1 MSASSHIWL
10 NGRLVLAAEAR
21 VSAFDHG
28 LLYGH
33 GVFETMRVYRGRVF
47 RLRSHLDRLA
57 DGARILEISLPPHDT
72 LERAVASVLEANRLS
87 DARIRLTVTAGEG
100 PARPIVPAP
109 GPPTILITWSPLATL
124 DTTAWE
130 RGYRLCLASTRRH
143 SASPLARIKA
153 TNYLENLL
161 AHAEAVRQSAD
172 DAILLN
178 ERDDVTECCLSNL
191 FIVRDKRVVTPSL
204 DCGLLPGITRA
215 AVLEVAAECRVNASE
230 ERVTMKQLVAADE
243 VFVTNSIV
251 EVEPVTAIDGK
262 RIGDGTPGPVTR
274 QMANEYQ
281 RLVAREL
288 GLSDG

>member
-33 GVFETMRVYRGRVF
+33 GVFETMRAYRGRVF
-47 RLRSHLDRLA
+47 RLRAHLERLT
-57 DGARILEISLPPHDT
+57 DSARVLEITLPPRGE
-72 LERAVASVLEANRLS
+72 LERAVSAVLEANRLN
-87 DARIRLTVTAGEG
+87 DARIRLTLTGGEG
-100 PARPIVPAP
+100 SARPVVPAP
-109 GPPTILITWSPLATL
+109 GPATLVVAASPLAPL
-124 DTTAWE
+124 DAAVWE
-130 RGYRLCLASTRRH
+130 HGYQLCVAKTRRH
-143 SASPLARIKA
+143 SGSPLTRIKT

-178 ERDDVTECCLSNL
+178 ERGDVTECCLSNL

-215 AVLEVAAECRVNASE
+215 AVLEVAAGCGISASE
-230 ERVTMKQLVAADE
+230 ERVTLEQVAGANE

-251 EVEPVTAIDGK
+251 EVLPVTALEGK
-262 RIGDGTPGPVTR
+262 RIGDGVPRSTTR
-274 QMANEYQ
+274 RLANEYKQ
-281 RLVAREL
+281 LVAREL
-288 GLSDG
+288 GLSAG